1 MRQRTILLMVIMAV
15 ALEATEA
22 PGCTCPA
29 PLPAPKVALERADA
43 VSTEEIQQVYSDVSA
58 EEVKQPLQK
67 AIVLDTLGPWR
78 ASGGWG
84 SGHHPYAKNFLIDTK
99 EGKPKFIVEDANSL
113 HTWIRYDLLVDFNQY
128 PIAVM
133 RYRARNLTNKG
144 WYSIWM
150 DDGSGPA
157 GRGIVV
163 FDLSELIDDG
173 ETHELRRDLRELKPK
188 GPIIGMALAVYSD
201 NVPAVFELLE
211 FRFEKP
217 AEPSAWLVTMTAL
230 GVMFEFRPPA
240 GSSGWTDMELYEH
253 GGEMLAAFSCPHTG
267 EPIQVWLAEPVDENE
282 PAKYYLRYRI
292 RITAAP
298 LPKWRVIGVSRMP
311 KTTNKTSDKNT
322 PSTPVP
328 AKDMGVKI
336 PMSHGP
342 MKDGLAAFLICGQN
356 QFRVGEPI
364 TVMLGIAYLRQSKV
378 QMSVWSPSRAKDGLT
393 SWFSIK
399 DPDGKEISYESGRGN
414 YFIPDPNKYAAHLR
428 LRQFV
433 GRYGSL
439 KKYHDFI
446 KPGIYTIK
454 WNYRAHPADFWWQ
467 GELFSN
473 EIQIEILA
481 VDDCELESSRKTLLR
496 KDLTTRYGLWVP
508 ANDPRLKAI
517 EQLRSAASPEAVAI
531 LREFLTAHRVNCQE
545 LKQHAL
551 VALGK
556 IGTQSAIEAVR
567 QFEAWGK
574 KRFTKP
580 PPFRFGFKD
589 HAIDHFAPHNLTP
602 LAKTT
607 DEKNRTWAIF
617 QWKRHSAVA
626 EIWICKSLE
635 GDLWSQP
642 ILLDLPG
649 IPEFYPF
656 SHTYRRWDD
665 KCSFQ
670 VKNGSL
676 KIVVD
681 GQIKESRISD
691 HLVDSDKDGVPDPVE
706 ARLLTD
712 PRNPDSDKDG
722 LPDGKDSNPL
732 TPKHSDANDV
742 MEIRQAVFSALCAT
756 GNSQDAV
763 VIVDRGDFAK
773 QEYYGY
779 GGAVL
784 RSPQTR
790 NGFINITGIRV
801 KIESPTT
808 ATATISDWEGML
820 AASGHEAKLKNING
834 KWVVVEFKMT
844 WIS

>member
-1 MRQRTILLMVIMAV
+1 MAV
-15 ALEATEA
+15 ALEVTGTLA
-22 PGCTCPA
+22 CTCPT
-29 PLPAPKVALERADA
+29 LPPPKVTLERPDV
-43 VSTEEIQQVYSDVSA
+43 VSTEEIQQVYSDMSA

-84 SGHHPYAKNFLIDTK
+84 SGHHPYAKNFLIDTH
-99 EGKPKFIVEDANSL
+99 PKFIVEDANSL
-113 HTWIRYDLLVDFNQY
+113 HTWIRYDLLVDFNRY

-133 RYRARNLTNKG
+133 RYRARNLTDKG

-150 DDGSGPA
+150 DDGTGPA
-157 GRGIVV
+157 GRGVVV

-188 GPIIGMALAVYSD
+188 GPITGMALSVYSD

-211 FRFEKP
+211 FRFEEA
-217 AEPSAWLVTMTAL
+217 AEPSASLVTMTAL

-253 GGEMLAAFSCPHTG
+253 GGEMLAAFSCPHAG
-267 EPIQVWLAEPVDENE
+267 EPIQIWLAEPVDQND

-298 LPKWRVIGVSRMP
+298 SPKWRVIGLSRMP

-328 AKDMGVKI
+328 ARDMNLKI
-336 PMSHGP
+336 QMSHGP
-342 MKDGLAAFLICGQN
+342 VKDGLAAFLLCERK
-356 QFRVGEPI
+356 QFRIGQPI
-364 TVMLGIAYLRQSKV
+364 PVLQGVVYGGHEKHMTIQAPYPAWVPNLV
-378 QMSVWSPSRAKDGLT
+378 
-393 SWFSIK
+393 SWFSVRG
-399 DPDGKEISYESGRGN
+399 PDGKD
-414 YFIPDPNKYAAHLR
+414 IPYTGPEPKLMPPNPKNTLR
-428 LRQFV
+428 LRRHGFC
-433 GRYGSL
+433 GIDWPDIRWGHKLS
-439 KKYHDFI
+439 
-446 KPGIYTIK
+446 KPGAYTIK
-454 WNYRAHPADFWWQ
+454 WHYRSPAGDGGSWWT
-467 GELFSN
+467 GELVSN

-508 ANDPRLKAI
+508 ADDPRLKAI
-517 EQLRSAASPEAVAI
+517 EQLRSAASPEAVPI

-691 HLVDSDKDGVPDPVE
+691 HLVDSDKDGLPDAVE

-712 PRNPDSDKDG
+712 PRKPDSDKDS

-808 ATATISDWEGML
+808 ATAIISDWEGNL
-820 AASGHEAKLKNING
+820 AASVHEAKLKKING

-844 WIS
+844 LIA

>member
-1 MRQRTILLMVIMAV
+1 MKSKENNLEKNISRLVKLAGDSDKPSEAFADSVMKNALDELKGTKAEREGNDKFVKVKWKRTLSWAAVVLVVCGIGFGILISNANKTGKRAESDLKIPRLPEQSSELAV
-15 ALEATEA
+15 RD
-22 PGCTCPA
+22 
-29 PLPAPKVALERADA
+29 K
-43 VSTEEIQQVYSDVSA
+43 
-58 EEVKQPLQK
+58 
-67 AIVLDTLGPWR
+67 
-78 ASGGWG
+78 
-84 SGHHPYAKNFLIDTK
+84 
-99 EGKPKFIVEDANSL
+99 GKPGGAEFVEEGPFPDKGFAADEAYESLKVSKNLDAFLSQSEPN
-113 HTWIRYDLLVDFNQY
+113 YNMLL
-128 PIAVM
+128 AA
-133 RYRARNLTNKG
+133 RAAKP
-144 WYSIWM
+144 M
-150 DDGSGPA
+150 
-157 GRGIVV
+157 
-163 FDLSELIDDG
+163 FMK
-173 ETHELRRDLRELKPK
+173 KPK
-188 GPIIGMALAVYSD
+188 
-201 NVPAVFELLE
+201 
-211 FRFEKP
+211 
-217 AEPSAWLVTMTAL
+217 
-230 GVMFEFRPPA
+230 
-240 GSSGWTDMELYEH
+240 
-253 GGEMLAAFSCPHTG
+253 
-267 EPIQVWLAEPVDENE
+267 PV
-282 PAKYYLRYRI
+282 AI
-292 RITAAP
+292 SIA
-298 LPKWRVIGVSRMP
+298 
-311 KTTNKTSDKNT
+311 
-322 PSTPVP
+322 
-328 AKDMGVKI
+328 
-336 PMSHGP
+336 MSHGP
-342 MKDGLAAFLICGQN
+342 VKDGLAAFLICERN
-356 QFRVGEPI
+356 QFKLDEP
-364 TVMLGIAYLRQSKV
+364 VPLLYGIVYNGQDESMAV
-378 QMSVWSPSRAKDGLT
+378 PAPNPAVDPSNR
-393 SWFSIK
+393 SWFSITG
-399 DPDGKEISYESGRGN
+399 PDGNDVPYMGVYATFPRLSPKDVLRLKRRNFHGRLTPNIRGN
-414 YFIPDPNKYAAHLR
+414 FKLCT
-428 LRQFV
+428 
-433 GRYGSL
+433 
-439 KKYHDFI
+439 
-446 KPGIYTIK
+446 PGIYTIK
-454 WNYRAHPADFWWQ
+454 WHYQIGSIVGDSCWV
-467 GELFSN
+467 GELVSN

-508 ANDPRLKAI
+508 ADDPRLKAI

-556 IGTQSAIEAVR
+556 IGTPSAIEAIR
-567 QFEAWGK
+567 QFEAWSK
-574 KRFTKP
+574 KRFTEP
-580 PPFRFGFKD
+580 PPFQLGFKD

-722 LPDGKDSNPL
+722 LPDGKDCNPL
-732 TPKHSDANDV
+732 TPKHNDINDV
-742 MEIRQAVFSALCAT
+742 TEIRQAVFSALCAT

-763 VIVDRGDFAK
+763 VIVERGNFAK

-779 GGAVL
+779 GGVVL
-784 RSPQTR
+784 RSPETR
-790 NGFINITGIRV
+790 NGFVNIVNITV
-801 KIESPTT
+801 KIESATT
-808 ATATISDWEGML
+808 ATATISDWESSMS
-820 AASGHEAKLKNING
+820 ASGHQAKLKKING